1 MVLID
6 TTDADSRIHP
16 DLTKSAE
23 WIDLTANSVLLRDAK
38 GLGDKP
44 LIVLTASP
52 TSTDPMIPPEDQQ
65 EANRI
70 HQELQR
76 QLLGLSTNS
85 RQVIATKAGH
95 NIQREEPQLV
105 IDAVLDVVKQ
115 VRVASKR

>member
-1 MVLID
+1 VHQVEAAVRGRLAVKMQGVESLRAGGGTELYEAVRD
-6 TTDADSRIHP
+6 SAKTLTDEKES
-16 DLTKSAE
+16 
-23 WIDLTANSVLLRDAK
+23 
-38 GLGDKP
+38 
-44 LIVLTASP
+44 
-52 TSTDPMIPPEDQQ
+52 
-65 EANRI
+65 NRI

>member
-23 WIDLTANSVLLRDAK
+23 WIDLEANSALLRSAK
-38 GLGDKP
+38 GIGDKP
-44 LIVLTASP
+44 LVVLTASP
-52 TSTDPMIPPEDQQ
+52 TSTDPMISPEQQQ
-65 EANRI
+65 EFNRL

-76 QLLGLSTNS
+76 QLLGLSTNA

-95 NIQREEPQLV
+95 NIQRDEPRLV

-115 VRVASKR
+115 VRASKR